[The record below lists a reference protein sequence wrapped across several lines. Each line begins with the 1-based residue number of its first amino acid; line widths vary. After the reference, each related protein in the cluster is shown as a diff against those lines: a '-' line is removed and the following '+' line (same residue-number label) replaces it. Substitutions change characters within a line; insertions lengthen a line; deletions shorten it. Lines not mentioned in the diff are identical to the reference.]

1 MELFDK
7 LITPIFMYSSEVWGF
22 HSAPAIERIHV
33 KCCKKYLHV
42 KTSTPNDICRSELG
56 RVDMKTSRLLRIV
69 KYWLKILHSPDTRN
83 IVKIYKV
90 LCQDVEKGKTNWAFN
105 VKTLLYQLG
114 FGQVWL
120 FQTVGSLNAISV
132 RIQTTVV

>member
-1 MELFDK
+1 
-7 LITPIFMYSSEVWGF
+7 
-22 HSAPAIERIHV
+22 
-33 KCCKKYLHV
+33 
-42 KTSTPNDICRSELG
+42 
-56 RVDMKTSRLLRIV
+56 MKTLRLLRIV

-120 FQTVGSLNAISV
+120 FQTVGSLNAFLSEFKQ
-132 RIQTTVV
+132 RLFDGYIQTTQASLERYHERQVICIHQFTFCLS